1 MKTYRLFGSTI
12 VLTLAFAVSVIDAQ
26 AEDPSTTPTAESS
39 SKAEAAPPAAA
50 GSGSS
55 ATATSSEKADTE
67 VDGVTAEVVSVTR
80 TDGDTVT
87 IKFKYTNSGQ
97 KTAELNLTGY
107 SPDNLAAKVY
117 YIDGKNKK
125 KYLPVT
131 DAAGT
136 PVCSNTKGSTKL
148 DAGESKSGWTKLP
161 APPAGVSTI
170 SVYLPGTPPFEG
182 LTIAA
187 K

>member
-1 MKTYRLFGSTI
+1 MKSPGLFGITVGI
-12 VLTLAFAVSVIDAQ
+12 TLAFAIAASKTQAQ
-26 AEDPSTTPTAESS
+26 ESPA
-39 SKAEAAPPAAA
+39 AEASPPAST
-50 GSGSS
+50 G
-55 ATATSSEKADTE
+55 ATATQKADTE
-67 VDGVTAEVVSVTR
+67 IDGVTAELVSATR

-87 IKFKYTNSGQ
+87 IKFKFSNGGQ

-117 YIDGKNKK
+117 YIDAKNKK
-125 KYLPVT
+125 KYLVVT

-136 PVCSNTKGSTKL
+136 PVCSNIKGSTKL
-148 DAGESKSGWTKLP
+148 APGESKSVWTKLP
-161 APPAGVSTI
+161 APPAGVTTI

-182 LTIAA
+182 VTIAA